1 MVVYIETGDYSA
13 EFCSPGTEPRGTPYE
28 SVTLCIVAHF
38 SNKKK
43 TKFEAVQIIHT
54 NM

>member
-1 MVVYIETGDYSA
+1 MYKVKSSG
-13 EFCSPGTEPRGTPYE
+13 PGTEPRGAPYE
-28 SVTLCIVAHF
+28 SVTSQIVAHF

-43 TKFEAVQIIHT
+43 TKFKAVQIIHT